1 MPNRNKILV
10 GAGIIWSITLCY
22 LFISRKLSH
31 STTLLNFIPGILF
44 WKQKMENDEEQKCNV
59 KEASTSV
66 PVGYQSDSHLETEE
80 ETVKGPKTSN
90 FMVGGLIGAS
100 PPKFVSLEEIIKAA
114 NGMKNMALAHE
125 IAVDKNFQLQKLEP
139 DDGTFHRKVK
149 EIMHKA
155 FWNLLAEQLDEDP
168 PNYTQALVLL
178 QEIKETLDELV
189 LPHHA
194 KIRENLNEVLD
205 VNLIKQQAENCVL
218 NFHHYAQYVI
228 SIMSKI
234 CAPVR
239 DEKIRELS
247 QKTDVIEIFKGIME
261 VLQLMRLDLANFTI
275 TMMRPN
281 IVASSIEYEKAKFAE
296 FLKVNT
302 NGLQFTKKWLL
313 RHFDSINVSS
323 SSSDI
328 NTVRQLTHCLLTE
341 AYLDLLEWDF
351 SPDAETLMLD
361 QSRLLELRD
370 KTSRLSIIGS
380 VILLVNNAVGAPI
393 LGVSSFKKNIKQ
405 HLNVLLDS
413 VHSNKDLESI
423 MPNIVLQV
431 KTDLKVTLE
440 EINATPLSSEIETL
454 LEGQILDLI
463 NPEHKIRHL
472 INLRIRQ
479 FLQKI
484 ILSQTATP
492 QQVPPGLSSLQE
504 ELTAIVAQFLILIS
518 HNRSVFGEY
527 YQEIVTNTLIKKET
541 ENNKDMSAIHT
552 MDL

>member
-1 MPNRNKILV
+1 
-10 GAGIIWSITLCY
+10 
-22 LFISRKLSH
+22 
-31 STTLLNFIPGILF
+31 
-44 WKQKMENDEEQKCNV
+44 MENNGEQKSNIN
-59 KEASTSV
+59 EASTSV
-66 PVGYQSDSHLETEE
+66 PVDCKSDSHLETEE
-80 ETVKGPKTSN
+80 ENAKGQKTPN
-90 FMVGGLIGAS
+90 FVVGGLIGAS
-100 PPKFVSLEEIIKAA
+100 PPKFVSLEEIINAA

-139 DDGTFHRKVK
+139 DDGTIHRKVK

-178 QEIKETLDELV
+178 KEIKETLDELV

-194 KIRENLNEVLD
+194 KIRENLKEVLD
-205 VNLIKQQAENCVL
+205 VDLIKQQAENGVL
-218 NFHHYAQYVI
+218 DFHHYAQYVI
-228 SIMSKI
+228 SIMSKV

-247 QKTDVIEIFKGIME
+247 QETHVIEIFKGIME

-302 NGLQFTKKWLL
+302 NGLQFTEKWLL
-313 RHFDSINVSS
+313 RHFDPTNIMS

-328 NTVRQLTHCLLTE
+328 NAARQLTHCLLTE

-380 VILLVNNAVGAPI
+380 VILLVNNTVGAPI
-393 LGVSSFKKNIKQ
+393 HGVSNFKKNIKQ

-413 VHSNKDLESI
+413 VHSNKDLESV

-431 KTDLKVTLE
+431 KTDLKTTLQ
-440 EINATPLSSEIETL
+440 EINAASLSPEIETL

-484 ILSQTATP
+484 ILSQSTAP

-527 YQEIVTNTLIKKET
+527 YQEIITNALIKKET
-541 ENNKDMSAIHT
+541 ESNKDMSAIHT

>member
-1 MPNRNKILV
+1 NKILV

-44 WKQKMENDEEQKCNV
+44 WSVKQKMENDEEQKCNV

>member
-1 MPNRNKILV
+1 MGYPHQLVIRRN
-10 GAGIIWSITLCY
+10 
-22 LFISRKLSH
+22 
-31 STTLLNFIPGILF
+31 
-44 WKQKMENDEEQKCNV
+44 QKMENNEEQKSNIN
-59 KEASTSV
+59 EASTSV
-66 PVGYQSDSHLETEE
+66 PVDCKSDSHLETEE
-80 ETVKGPKTSN
+80 ENAKGQKTPN
-90 FMVGGLIGAS
+90 FVVGGLIGAS
-100 PPKFVSLEEIIKAA
+100 PPKFVSLEEIINAA

-139 DDGTFHRKVK
+139 DDGTIQRKVK

-178 QEIKETLDELV
+178 KEIKETLDELV

-194 KIRENLNEVLD
+194 KIRENLKEVLD
-205 VNLIKQQAENCVL
+205 VDLIKQQAENGVL
-218 NFHHYAQYVI
+218 DFHHYAQYVI
-228 SIMSKI
+228 SIMSKV

-247 QKTDVIEIFKGIME
+247 QKTHVIEIFKGIME

-302 NGLQFTKKWLL
+302 NGLQFTEKWLL
-313 RHFDSINVSS
+313 RHFDPTNVMS

-328 NTVRQLTHCLLTE
+328 NAARQLTHCLLTE

-380 VILLVNNAVGAPI
+380 VILLVNNTVGAPI
-393 LGVSSFKKNIKQ
+393 HGVSNFKKNIKQ

-413 VHSNKDLESI
+413 VHSNKDLETV

-431 KTDLKVTLE
+431 KTELKTTLQ
-440 EINATPLSSEIETL
+440 EINAASLSPEIETL
-454 LEGQILDLI
+454 LEGQILDLV

-484 ILSQTATP
+484 ILSQSTAP

-527 YQEIVTNTLIKKET
+527 YQEIITNALIKKET
-541 ENNKDMSAIHT
+541 ESNKDISAIHT